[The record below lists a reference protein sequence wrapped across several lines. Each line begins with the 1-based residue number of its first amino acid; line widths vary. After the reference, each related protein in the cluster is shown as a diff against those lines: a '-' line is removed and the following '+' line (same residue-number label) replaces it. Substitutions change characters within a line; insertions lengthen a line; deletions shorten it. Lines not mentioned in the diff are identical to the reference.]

1 MSIGKIVNL
10 EYSANEEPGK
20 KEISIE

>member
-10 EYSANEEPGK
+10 EYSDNEEPGK